1 MATYTGTAPSSLY
14 AYFKLDMNVISQSE
28 ADNTSRIRYRLY
40 LESRGGGSGYSQTK
54 RPTSL
59 ICNNQTIEDT
69 TTTYSFDKGGSST
82 LCSGTFTIT
91 HNSDGTMSF
100 PIKASVGTHRGTCSL
115 SATMTLPTIA
125 RAKPM
130 TMSIVDSVGDTVY
143 SANIG
148 DSVTINVTNTSG
160 RSVSLEWEADN
171 YSGYVGSITGSKNFT
186 FDAKTFSDVFGND
199 SSGYVT
205 FTARADDGTSASRTI
220 TLRVYEIK
228 KPNISYV
235 SVREGNSQV
244 KSVFGSDYFYTNIS
258 DVSAYVSATGYNGA
272 SIEKYLATLDGYTT
286 YSDSSTIDIGSVT
299 RAGERNIT
307 FEVVDSRN
315 QRASYGQN
323 IRVKEYNPPTA
334 ECSVTRQ
341 GEGLNA
347 SVKVQH
353 TVSGSTDKNTCNVT
367 VDVRELPYGSFSTK
381 YSANINIASTTQSV
395 SLGSGYKEFASYEVR
410 VTATDKFRSYTA
422 LVTVPTQ
429 SIGIAINPK
438 NNSVG
443 IGKFPDDKLAGDNNL
458 EVKGDIF
465 AQGIEADLTLK
476 AWTAEFTHLK
486 IKDDL
491 EIKDKK
497 LDIDALDKA
506 SKVKPFAEYNTA
518 KRLDTDSTRD
528 IYGIVDLGEI
538 TYPRSVGSGGYS
550 DIITVRYSPSVSSVE
565 YVGATIVKC
574 GGLGMILHITDY
586 GSDYFKVRI
595 HNCFNRTTTPNLSIS
610 YHIRGSI

>member
-1 MATYTGTAPSSLY
+1 MATYTGTAPQSLY
-14 AYFKLDMNVISQSE
+14 AYFKLDMSVISQSE
-28 ADNTSRIRYRLY
+28 ADNTSRIKYRLY

-54 RPTSL
+54 RATSL
-59 ICNNQTIEDT
+59 ICNNQTVENT

-100 PIKASVGTHRGTCSL
+100 PIEASVGTHRGTCSL

-130 TMSIVDSVGDTVY
+130 AMSIVDSVGDTVY

-148 DSVTINVTNTSG
+148 DSVTINVTNTVN
-160 RSVSLEWEADN
+160 RSVSLRWEADN

-186 FDAKTFSDVFGND
+186 FDAKTFSDVFGDD

-205 FTARADDGTSASRTI
+205 FTASADDGTSVSKTI
-220 TLRVYEIK
+220 NLRVFEIK

-244 KSVFGSDYFYTNIS
+244 KSVFGSGYFYTNIS
-258 DVSAYVSATGYNGA
+258 DVSAYVSAEAYNGA

-286 YSDSSTIDIGSVT
+286 YSNRSTIDIGSVT

-315 QRASYGQN
+315 QRKSYGQN

-334 ECSVTRQ
+334 ECSVTRK

-429 SIGIAINPK
+429 AVGISINPK
-438 NNSVG
+438 NNCVG
-443 IGKFPDDKLAGDNNL
+443 IGKFPDKLVGNDNL

-476 AWTAEFTHLK
+476 AWEADINHLNIEDELK
-486 IKDDL
+486 IKD
-491 EIKDKK
+491 
-497 LDIDALDKA
+497 
-506 SKVKPFAEYNTA
+506 KVVNLKPFAEYNSSS
-518 KRLDTDSTRD
+518 RLDTDSTRD
-528 IYGIVDLGEI
+528 LFGTANLGRVS
-538 TYPRSVGSGGYS
+538 YSGSIGGFAYS
-550 DIITVRYSPSVSSVE
+550 DIIEVKFPYYVSSVD
-565 YVGATIVKC
+565 YLNMCMIGTSDTGIFPFIISYDSSGFKLRVLNIVNSN
-574 GGLGMILHITDY
+574 TT
-586 GSDYFKVRI
+586 
-595 HNCFNRTTTPNLSIS
+595 NRVEIS
-610 YHIRGSI
+610 YHVRGER

>member
-1 MATYTGTAPSSLY
+1 MATYTGTAPQSLY

-28 ADNTSRIRYRLY
+28 ADNTSRIKYRLY

-59 ICNNQTIEDT
+59 ICNNQTIENT
-69 TTTYSFDKGGSST
+69 TTTYSFDRGGSST

-100 PIKASVGTHRGTCSL
+100 PIQASAGTHRGTCSL

-186 FDAKTFSDVFGND
+186 FDARTFSDVFGND

-205 FTARADDGTSASRTI
+205 FTASADDGTTASRTI
-220 TLRVYEIK
+220 TLRIFEIK
-228 KPNISYV
+228 KPSISYV

-258 DVSAYVSATGYNGA
+258 DVSAYVSAEAYNGA

-286 YSDSSTIDIGSVT
+286 YSDSSTINIGSVT

-315 QRASYGQN
+315 QRKSYGQN

-353 TVSGSTDKNTCNVT
+353 TVSGGSTDKNTCNVT

-395 SLGSGYKEFASYEVR
+395 SLGTGYKEFASYEVR

-443 IGKFPDDKLAGDNNL
+443 IGKFPDDKLVGNDNL

-476 AWTAEFTHLK
+476 AWKADIDYLNIKKELK
-486 IKDDL
+486 IDGKEINL
-491 EIKDKK
+491 EPP
-497 LDIDALDKA
+497 
-506 SKVKPFAEYNTA
+506 KPFASYNTSE
-518 KRLDTDSTRD
+518 RLDTNSTRD
-528 IYGIVDLGEI
+528 LFGIADLGEI
-538 TYPRSVGSGGYS
+538 TYPNSLGNGGYS
-550 DIITVRYSPSVSSVE
+550 DIITIRYSPSIINVE
-565 YVGATIVKC
+565 YIGATIIRC
-574 GGLGMILHITDY
+574 SGLGMILHVTDY
-586 GSDYFKVRI
+586 GSNYFKVRI
-595 HNCFNRTTTPNLSIS
+595 HNYYNRSVTSAFKIA

>member
-54 RPTSL
+54 RATSL
-59 ICNNQTIEDT
+59 ICNNQTIENT

-82 LCSGTFTIT
+82 LCSGTFTIK

-100 PIKASVGTHRGTCSL
+100 PIKASAGTHRGTCSL

-125 RAKPM
+125 RKKPM
-130 TMSIVDSVGDTVY
+130 SMSIVNSVADVVST
-143 SANIG
+143 ANIG
-148 DSVTINVTNTSG
+148 DEVTINVTNIDG
-160 RSVSLEWEADN
+160 RSGDIRWETDIL
-171 YSGYVGSITGSKNFT
+171 SGYVGSLTNSTHFT
-186 FDAKTFSDVFGND
+186 FNASTFSDVFGND

-205 FTARADDGTSASRTI
+205 FTASADDGTSASRTI

-258 DVSAYVSATGYNGA
+258 NVSAYVSAEAYNGA
-272 SIEKYLATLDGYTT
+272 NIEKYLATLDGYTT

-315 QRASYGQN
+315 QRKSYGQN

-347 SVKVQH
+347 SVKVRH

-367 VDVRELPYGSFSTK
+367 VDVRELPSGSFSTK

-395 SLGSGYKEFASYEVR
+395 NLGSGYKEFASYEVR

-429 SIGIAINPK
+429 AVGISINPK
-438 NNSVG
+438 NNCVG
-443 IGKFPDDKLAGDNNL
+443 IGKFPDKLVGNDNL

-465 AQGIEADLTLK
+465 ANRIKVDSKLYTQSADISTLNIGS
-476 AWTAEFTHLK
+476 EF
-486 IKDDL
+486 
-491 EIKDKK
+491 
-497 LDIDALDKA
+497 
-506 SKVKPFAEYNTA
+506 KVKNKAVNLDPFASYNTA

-528 IYGIVDLGEI
+528 IYGIADLGEI
-538 TYPRSVGSGGYS
+538 TYPNSLGNGGYS
-550 DIITVRYSPSVSSVE
+550 NFYTVNFSPSISDIT
-565 YVGATIVKC
+565 YIGATIIRC
-574 GGLGMILHITDY
+574 SGLGMVLHVVDY
-586 GSDYFKVRI
+586 GSSYFKVRV
-595 HNCFNRTTTPNLSIS
+595 HNYYNRSVTSAFKIA

>member
-1 MATYTGTAPSSLY
+1 MATYTGTAPQSLY
-14 AYFKLDMNVISQSE
+14 AYFKLDMNIISQSE
-28 ADNTSRIRYRLY
+28 ADNTSRIKYRLY

-54 RPTSL
+54 RATSL
-59 ICNNQTIEDT
+59 ICNNQTIENT
-69 TTTYSFDKGGSST
+69 TTTYSFDRGGSST

-100 PIKASVGTHRGTCSL
+100 PIQASVGTHRGTCSL

-125 RAKPM
+125 RKKPM
-130 TMSIVDSVGDTVY
+130 AISIVNSVGDTVY

-205 FTARADDGTSASRTI
+205 FTASADDGTTASRTI
-220 TLRVYEIK
+220 TLRIFEIK

-244 KSVFGSDYFYTNIS
+244 KSVFGSGYFYTNIS
-258 DVSAYVSATGYNGA
+258 DVSAYVSAEAYGA

-315 QRASYGQN
+315 QRKSYGQN

-334 ECSVTRQ
+334 ECSVTRH
-341 GEGLNA
+341 GEGLNG

-353 TVSGSTDKNTCNVT
+353 TVSGGSTDKNTCNVT

-443 IGKFPDDKLAGDNNL
+443 IGKFPDDKLVGNDNL

-465 AQGIEADLTLK
+465 AQGIEADSTLK
-476 AWTAEFTHLK
+476 ACKADIDYLNIKKELK
-486 IKDDL
+486 IDGKEINL
-491 EIKDKK
+491 EPP
-497 LDIDALDKA
+497 
-506 SKVKPFAEYNTA
+506 KPFASYNTSE
-518 KRLDTDSTRD
+518 RLDTNSTRD
-528 IYGIVDLGEI
+528 LFGIADLGEI
-538 TYPRSVGSGGYS
+538 TYPNSLGNGGYS
-550 DIITVRYSPSVSSVE
+550 DIITIRYSPSIIDVE
-565 YVGATIVKC
+565 YIGATIIRC
-574 GGLGMILHITDY
+574 SGLGMILHVTDY
-586 GSDYFKVRI
+586 GSNYFKVRI
-595 HNCFNRTTTPNLSIS
+595 HNYYNRSVTSAFKIA

>member
-1 MATYTGTAPSSLY
+1 MAAYTGTAPSSLY

-28 ADNTSRIRYRLY
+28 ADNTSRIKYRLY

-54 RPTSL
+54 RATSL
-59 ICNNQTIEDT
+59 ICNNQTIENT

-82 LCSGTFTIT
+82 LCSGTFTIK

-100 PIKASVGTHRGTCSL
+100 PIKASAGTHRGTCSL

-125 RAKPM
+125 RKKPM
-130 TMSIVDSVGDTVY
+130 TMSIVNSVADVVST
-143 SANIG
+143 ANIG
-148 DSVTINVTNTSG
+148 DEVTINVTNIDG
-160 RSVSLEWEADN
+160 RSGDIRWETDIL
-171 YSGYVGSITGSKNFT
+171 SGYVGSLTNSTHFT
-186 FDAKTFSDVFGND
+186 FNASTFSDVFGND

-205 FTARADDGTSASRTI
+205 FTASADDGTTASKTI
-220 TLRVYEIK
+220 TLRIFEIK
-228 KPNISYV
+228 KPSISYV
-235 SVREGNSQV
+235 SVSENNSQV

-258 DVSAYVSATGYNGA
+258 DVSAYVSAEAYNGA

-286 YSDSSTIDIGSVT
+286 YSNSSTIDIGSVT

-315 QRASYGQN
+315 QRASYGKN

-347 SVKVQH
+347 SVKVRH
-353 TVSGSTDKNTCNVT
+353 TVSGSTDNNTCNVT
-367 VDVRELPYGSFSTK
+367 VDVRELPSGSFSTK

-395 SLGSGYKEFASYEVR
+395 NLGSGYKEFASYEVR

-438 NNSVG
+438 NNCVG
-443 IGKFPDDKLAGDNNL
+443 IGKFPDKLVGNDNL

-465 AQGIEADLTLK
+465 ANRIKVDSKLYTQSADISTLNIGS
-476 AWTAEFTHLK
+476 EF
-486 IKDDL
+486 
-491 EIKDKK
+491 
-497 LDIDALDKA
+497 
-506 SKVKPFAEYNTA
+506 KVKNKAVNLDPFASYNTA
-518 KRLDTDSTRD
+518 KRLDTESTRD
-528 IYGIVDLGEI
+528 IYGIADLGEI
-538 TYPRSVGSGGYS
+538 TYPNSLGNGGYS
-550 DIITVRYSPSVSSVE
+550 NVYTVNFSPSISDIS
-565 YVGATIVKC
+565 YISATIIRCSGIAMV
-574 GGLGMILHITDY
+574 LHVVDY
-586 GSDYFKVRI
+586 GSSYFKVRVQ
-595 HNCFNRTTTPNLSIS
+595 NYYNRSVTSAFKIA

>member
-14 AYFKLDMNVISQSE
+14 AYFKLDMNVISQAE
-28 ADNTSRIRYRLY
+28 ADNTSRIKYRLY

-69 TTTYSFDKGGSST
+69 TTTYSFDRGGSST

-186 FDAKTFSDVFGND
+186 FDASTFSDVFGSE

-205 FTARADDGTSASRTI
+205 FTASADDGTSVSKTI

-235 SVREGNSQV
+235 SVRENNSQV
-244 KSVFGSDYFYTNIS
+244 RSVFGSDYFYTNIS
-258 DVSAYVSATGYNGA
+258 DVSAYVSAEAYNGA

-315 QRASYGQN
+315 QRKSYGQN

-353 TVSGSTDKNTCNVT
+353 TVSGSTDNNTCNVT

-395 SLGSGYKEFASYEVR
+395 SLGTGYKEFASYEVR

-443 IGKFPDDKLAGDNNL
+443 IGKFPDDKLVGNDNL

-476 AWTAEFTHLK
+476 AWKADINYLNIKDELK
-486 IKDDL
+486 IDD
-491 EIKDKK
+491 KP
-497 LDIDALDKA
+497 LDI
-506 SKVKPFAEYNTA
+506 KPFAEYNSSS
-518 KRLDTDSTRD
+518 RLDTESTRD
-528 IYGIVDLGEI
+528 LFGTADLGPVSYE
-538 TYPRSVGSGGYS
+538 GSIGGFSYS
-550 DIITVRYSPSVSSVE
+550 DVIRVNFPY
-565 YVGATIVKC
+565 YV
-574 GGLGMILHITDY
+574 
-586 GSDYFKVRI
+586 
-595 HNCFNRTTTPNLSIS
+595 NSIS
-610 YHIRGSI
+610 YLNMCMVGTSDTGIFPFIISYDSSGFRLRVLNIVNSNTTNRVEISYHVRGER

>member
-1 MATYTGTAPSSLY
+1 MATYTGTAPQSLY

-28 ADNTSRIRYRLY
+28 ADNSSTIRYRLY

-69 TTTYSFDKGGSST
+69 RTTYSFDRGGSST
-82 LCSGTFTIT
+82 LCSGTFTVK
-91 HNSDGTMSF
+91 HWSDGTKYF
-100 PIKASVGTHRGTCSL
+100 AIKASAGTHRGTCSL

-125 RAKPM
+125 RKKPM
-130 TMSIVDSVGDTVY
+130 SMSIVNSVADVVST
-143 SANIG
+143 ANIG
-148 DSVTINVTNTSG
+148 DEVTINITNIDG
-160 RSVSLEWEADN
+160 RSGDIRWETDIL
-171 YSGYVGSITGSKNFT
+171 SGYVGSLSSSTRFT
-186 FDAKTFSDVFGND
+186 FKASTFSDVFGND

-205 FTARADDGTSASRTI
+205 FTARADDGTSVSKTI

-244 KSVFGSDYFYTNIS
+244 RDVFGSGSFYTSIS
-258 DVSAYVSATGYNGA
+258 DISAYVSAEAYTGA

-286 YSDSSTIDIGSVT
+286 YSNGSTINIGSVSKSGT
-299 RAGERNIT
+299 RSID
-307 FEVVDSRN
+307 FEVVDSRS
-315 QRASYGQN
+315 QRSSYSKY
-323 IRVKEYNPPTA
+323 ISVKEYNPPAA

-341 GEGLNA
+341 GERLNA

-353 TVSGSTDKNTCNVT
+353 TISGGSTDNNLCNIRVE
-367 VDVRELPYGSFSTK
+367 VRELPSGSFSTK
-381 YSANINIASTTQSV
+381 YSANISIASTTQSV
-395 SLGSGYKEFASYEVR
+395 YLGSGYKEFASYEVR

-438 NNSVG
+438 SNSVG
-443 IGKFPDDKLAGDNNL
+443 IGKFPDDKLVGNDNL

-465 AQGIEADLTLK
+465 ANRIKVDNKLYTQSANISTLNIGSELKVRNK
-476 AWTAEFTHLK
+476 AVNLN
-486 IKDDL
+486 
-491 EIKDKK
+491 
-497 LDIDALDKA
+497 
-506 SKVKPFAEYNTA
+506 PFASYNTA

-528 IYGIVDLGEI
+528 IYGIADLGEI
-538 TYPRSVGSGGYS
+538 TYPNSLGNGGYS
-550 DIITVRYSPSVSSVE
+550 NFYTVNFSPSISDIT
-565 YVGATIVKC
+565 YIGATIIRCSSVS
-574 GGLGMILHITDY
+574 IVLHVVDY
-586 GSDYFKVRI
+586 GSSYFKVRVQ
-595 HNCFNRTTTPNLSIS
+595 NYYNRSATSAFKIA

>member
-14 AYFKLDMNVISQSE
+14 AYFKLDVNVISQSE
-28 ADNTSRIRYRLY
+28 ADNTSRIKYRLY

-54 RPTSL
+54 RATSL
-59 ICNNQTIEDT
+59 ICNNQTIENT
-69 TTTYSFDKGGSST
+69 TTTYSFDRGGSST

-100 PIKASVGTHRGTCSL
+100 PIQASVGTHRGTCSL

-148 DSVTINVTNTSG
+148 DTVTINVTNTSG

-186 FDAKTFSDVFGND
+186 FDAKTFSDVFGSE

-205 FTARADDGTSASRTI
+205 FTASADDGTTASRTI

-258 DVSAYVSATGYNGA
+258 DVSAYVSAEAYNGA

-286 YSDSSTIDIGSVT
+286 YSNSSTIDIGSVT

-315 QRASYGQN
+315 QRKSYGEN
-323 IRVKEYNPPTA
+323 IRVREYNPPTA

-353 TVSGSTDKNTCNVT
+353 TVSGGSTDNNTCNVT

-395 SLGSGYKEFASYEVR
+395 SLGTGYKEFASYEVR

-443 IGKFPDDKLAGDNNL
+443 IGKFPDDKLVGNDNL

-476 AWTAEFTHLK
+476 AWKADINYLNIKDELK
-486 IKDDL
+486 IDD
-491 EIKDKK
+491 KP
-497 LDIDALDKA
+497 LDI
-506 SKVKPFAEYNTA
+506 KPFAEYNSSS
-518 KRLDTDSTRD
+518 RLDTESTRD
-528 IYGIVDLGEI
+528 LFGTADLGPVSYE
-538 TYPRSVGSGGYS
+538 GSIGGFSYS
-550 DIITVRYSPSVSSVE
+550 DVIRVNFPY
-565 YVGATIVKC
+565 YV
-574 GGLGMILHITDY
+574 
-586 GSDYFKVRI
+586 
-595 HNCFNRTTTPNLSIS
+595 NSIS
-610 YHIRGSI
+610 YLNMCMVGTSDTGIFPFIISYDSSGFRLRVLNIVNSNTTNRVEISYHVRGER

>member
-59 ICNNQTIEDT
+59 ICNNQTIENT
-69 TTTYSFDKGGSST
+69 TTTYSFDRGGSST

-100 PIKASVGTHRGTCSL
+100 PIQASVGTHRGNCSL

-186 FDAKTFSDVFGND
+186 FDAKTFSDVFGSE

-205 FTARADDGTSASRTI
+205 FTASADDGTTASKTI
-220 TLRVYEIK
+220 NLRVFEIK
-228 KPNISYV
+228 KPSISYV

-244 KSVFGSDYFYTNIS
+244 KSVFGSEYFYTNIS
-258 DVSAYVSATGYNGA
+258 DVSAYVSAEAYNGA

-286 YSDSSTIDIGSVT
+286 YSNSSTIDIGSVT

-315 QRASYGQN
+315 QRKSYGQN

-353 TVSGSTDKNTCNVT
+353 TVSGSTDNNTCNVT
-367 VDVRELPYGSFSTK
+367 VDVRELPSGSFSTK

-395 SLGSGYKEFASYEVR
+395 NLGSGYKEFASYEVR

-429 SIGIAINPK
+429 AVGISINPK
-438 NNSVG
+438 SNCVG
-443 IGKFPDDKLAGDNNL
+443 IGKFPDKLVGNDNL

-465 AQGIEADLTLK
+465 AGGIEADYTLK
-476 AWTAEFTHLK
+476 AWKADIDHLNIKDDLK
-486 IKDDL
+486 IKDKVVNL
-491 EIKDKK
+491 E
-497 LDIDALDKA
+497 
-506 SKVKPFAEYNTA
+506 PFAEFNSSE
-518 KRLDTDSTRD
+518 RLDTDNTRD
-528 IYGIVDLGEI
+528 LFGTADLGPVYYTGTI
-538 TYPRSVGSGGYS
+538 GGFSYS
-550 DIITVRYSPSVSSVE
+550 DVMKVNFPYYVNSVNYLNTCVVGTSDTGIFPIIISYDSSGFRLRVLN
-565 YVGATIVKC
+565 IVNSN
-574 GGLGMILHITDY
+574 TT
-586 GSDYFKVRI
+586 
-595 HNCFNRTTTPNLSIS
+595 NRLEIS
-610 YHIRGSI
+610 YHVRGAR

>member
-28 ADNTSRIRYRLY
+28 ADNTSRIKYRLY

-59 ICNNQTIEDT
+59 ICNNQTIENT
-69 TTTYSFDKGGSST
+69 TTTYSFDRGGSST

-148 DSVTINVTNTSG
+148 DTVTINVTNTSG

-205 FTARADDGTSASRTI
+205 FTASADDGTSVSKTI
-220 TLRVYEIK
+220 NLRVFEIK

-244 KSVFGSDYFYTNIS
+244 KSVFGSGYFYTNIS
-258 DVSAYVSATGYNGA
+258 DVSAYVSAEAYNGA

-315 QRASYGQN
+315 QRKSYGQN

-395 SLGSGYKEFASYEVR
+395 SLGTGYKEFASYEVR

-429 SIGIAINPK
+429 AVGISINPK
-438 NNSVG
+438 NNCVG
-443 IGKFPDDKLAGDNNL
+443 IGKFPDKLAGDNNL
-458 EVKGDIF
+458 EVKGKIF
-465 AQGIEADLTLK
+465 AHDIEADYNLK
-476 AWTAEFTHLK
+476 ARKADISTLNIGSELK
-486 IKDDL
+486 ID
-491 EIKDKK
+491 
-497 LDIDALDKA
+497 DKA
-506 SKVKPFAEYNTA
+506 VDLKPFAEFNSPS
-518 KRLDTDSTRD
+518 RLDTDNTRD
-528 IYGIVDLGEI
+528 LFGTANLGPVS
-538 TYPRSVGSGGYS
+538 YSGSIGGFAYS
-550 DIITVRYSPSVSSVE
+550 DVIRVNFPY
-565 YVGATIVKC
+565 YV
-574 GGLGMILHITDY
+574 
-586 GSDYFKVRI
+586 
-595 HNCFNRTTTPNLSIS
+595 NSIS
-610 YHIRGSI
+610 YLNMCMVGTSDTGIFPFIISYDSSGFRLRVLNIVNSNTTNRLQISYHARGEN

>member
-69 TTTYSFDKGGSST
+69 TTTYSFDRGGSST

-130 TMSIVDSVGDTVY
+130 TMSIVNSVADSVY

-148 DSVTINVTNTSG
+148 DTVTINVTNTVNRSG
-160 RSVSLEWEADN
+160 SIRWETDN
-171 YSGYVGSITGSKNFT
+171 YSGYVGSLASSTSFT
-186 FDAKTFSDVFGND
+186 FNTSTFSDVFGSD

-205 FTARADDGTSASRTI
+205 FTASADDGATASRTI
-220 TLRVYEIK
+220 TLRIFEIK
-228 KPNISYV
+228 KPSISYV

-258 DVSAYVSATGYNGA
+258 DVSAYVSAEAYNGA

-286 YSDSSTIDIGSVT
+286 YSNSSTIDIGSVT

-315 QRASYGQN
+315 QRKSYGQN

-353 TVSGSTDKNTCNVT
+353 TVSGGSSDNNTCNVT

-443 IGKFPDDKLAGDNNL
+443 IGKFPDDKLVGNDNL

-476 AWTAEFTHLK
+476 AWKADINYLNIEKELK
-486 IKDDL
+486 IN
-491 EIKDKK
+491 DKP
-497 LDIDALDKA
+497 LDI
-506 SKVKPFAEYNTA
+506 KPFAEYNSPS
-518 KRLDTDSTRD
+518 RLDTDNTRD
-528 IYGIVDLGEI
+528 LFGTANLGPVS
-538 TYPRSVGSGGYS
+538 YSGSIGGFAYS
-550 DIITVRYSPSVSSVE
+550 DVIRVNFPYYVSSVD
-565 YVGATIVKC
+565 YLNMCMTGTSDTGIFPFIISYDSSGFRLRVLNIVNSN
-574 GGLGMILHITDY
+574 TT
-586 GSDYFKVRI
+586 
-595 HNCFNRTTTPNLSIS
+595 NRVEIS
-610 YHIRGSI
+610 YHVRGAR

>member
-28 ADNTSRIRYRLY
+28 ADNTSRIKYRLY

-54 RPTSL
+54 RATSL
-59 ICNNQTIEDT
+59 ICNNQTIENT

-186 FDAKTFSDVFGND
+186 FDARTFSDVFGSE

-205 FTARADDGTSASRTI
+205 FTASADDGTTASRTI

-258 DVSAYVSATGYNGA
+258 DVSAYVSAEAYNGA

-315 QRASYGQN
+315 QRKSYGEN
-323 IRVKEYNPPTA
+323 IRVREYNPPTA

-353 TVSGSTDKNTCNVT
+353 TVSGSTDNNTCNVT

-443 IGKFPDDKLAGDNNL
+443 IGKFPDDKLVGNDNL

-476 AWTAEFTHLK
+476 AWKADINYLNIKDELK
-486 IKDDL
+486 IDD
-491 EIKDKK
+491 KP
-497 LDIDALDKA
+497 LDI
-506 SKVKPFAEYNTA
+506 KPFAEYNSSS
-518 KRLDTDSTRD
+518 RLDTESTRD
-528 IYGIVDLGEI
+528 LFGTADLGPVSYE
-538 TYPRSVGSGGYS
+538 GSIGGFSYS
-550 DIITVRYSPSVSSVE
+550 DVIRVNFPY
-565 YVGATIVKC
+565 YV
-574 GGLGMILHITDY
+574 
-586 GSDYFKVRI
+586 
-595 HNCFNRTTTPNLSIS
+595 NSIS
-610 YHIRGSI
+610 YLNMCMVGTSDTGIFPFIISYDSSGFRLRVLNIVNSNTTNRVEISYHVRGER

>member
-28 ADNTSRIRYRLY
+28 ADNTSRIKYRLY

-69 TTTYSFDKGGSST
+69 TTTYSFDRGGSST

-186 FDAKTFSDVFGND
+186 FDASTFSDVFGSE

-205 FTARADDGTSASRTI
+205 FTASADDGTSVSKTI

-235 SVREGNSQV
+235 SVRENNSQV
-244 KSVFGSDYFYTNIS
+244 RSVFGSDYFYTNIS
-258 DVSAYVSATGYNGA
+258 DVSAYVSAEAYNGA

-315 QRASYGQN
+315 QRKSYGQN

-353 TVSGSTDKNTCNVT
+353 TVSGSTDNNTCNVT

-395 SLGSGYKEFASYEVR
+395 SLGTGYKEFASYEVR

-476 AWTAEFTHLK
+476 AWKADINYLNIEKELK
-486 IKDDL
+486 IN
-491 EIKDKK
+491 DKP
-497 LDIDALDKA
+497 LDI
-506 SKVKPFAEYNTA
+506 KPFAEYNSSS
-518 KRLDTDSTRD
+518 RLDTDSTRD
-528 IYGIVDLGEI
+528 LFGTANLGPVS
-538 TYPRSVGSGGYS
+538 YSGSIGGFAYS
-550 DIITVRYSPSVSSVE
+550 DVIRVNFPYYVSSVD
-565 YVGATIVKC
+565 YLNMCMIGTSDTGIFPFIISYDSSGFRLRVLNIVNSN
-574 GGLGMILHITDY
+574 TT
-586 GSDYFKVRI
+586 
-595 HNCFNRTTTPNLSIS
+595 NRVEIS
-610 YHIRGSI
+610 YHVRGAR

>member
-28 ADNTSRIRYRLY
+28 ADNTSRIKYRLY

-54 RPTSL
+54 RATSL
-59 ICNNQTIEDT
+59 ICNNQTIENT
-69 TTTYSFDKGGSST
+69 TTTYSFDRGGSST

-186 FDAKTFSDVFGND
+186 FDARTFSDVFGSE

-205 FTARADDGTSASRTI
+205 FTASADDGTSVSKTI

-228 KPNISYV
+228 KPSISYV
-235 SVREGNSQV
+235 SVRENNSQV
-244 KSVFGSDYFYTNIS
+244 RSVFGSDYFYTNIS
-258 DVSAYVSATGYNGA
+258 DVSAYVSAEAYNGA

-286 YSDSSTIDIGSVT
+286 YSNSSTIDIGSVT

-315 QRASYGQN
+315 QRKSYGEN
-323 IRVKEYNPPTA
+323 IRVREYNPPTA

-347 SVKVQH
+347 SVKLQH
-353 TVSGSTDKNTCNVT
+353 TVSGGSTDNNTCNVT

-395 SLGSGYKEFASYEVR
+395 SLGTGYKEFASYEVR

-443 IGKFPDDKLAGDNNL
+443 IGKFPDDKLVGNDNL

-476 AWTAEFTHLK
+476 AWKADINYLNIKDELK
-486 IKDDL
+486 IDD
-491 EIKDKK
+491 KP
-497 LDIDALDKA
+497 LDI
-506 SKVKPFAEYNTA
+506 KPFAEYNSSS
-518 KRLDTDSTRD
+518 RLDTESTRD
-528 IYGIVDLGEI
+528 LFGTADLGPVSYE
-538 TYPRSVGSGGYS
+538 GSIGGFSYS
-550 DIITVRYSPSVSSVE
+550 DVIRVNFPY
-565 YVGATIVKC
+565 YV
-574 GGLGMILHITDY
+574 
-586 GSDYFKVRI
+586 
-595 HNCFNRTTTPNLSIS
+595 NSIS
-610 YHIRGSI
+610 YLNMCMIGTSDTGIFPFIISYDSSGFRLRVLNIVNSNTTNRVEISYHVRGER

>member
-14 AYFKLDMNVISQSE
+14 AYFKLDMNVISQAE
-28 ADNTSRIRYRLY
+28 ADNTSRIKYRLY

-69 TTTYSFDKGGSST
+69 TTTYSFDRGGSST

-186 FDAKTFSDVFGND
+186 FDASTFSDVFGSE

-205 FTARADDGTSASRTI
+205 FTASADDGTSVSKTI

-235 SVREGNSQV
+235 SVRENNSQV
-244 KSVFGSDYFYTNIS
+244 RSVFGSDYFYTNIS
-258 DVSAYVSATGYNGA
+258 DVSAYVSAEAYNGA

-315 QRASYGQN
+315 QRKSYGQN

-353 TVSGSTDKNTCNVT
+353 TVSGSTDNNTCNVT

-395 SLGSGYKEFASYEVR
+395 SLGTGYKEFASYEVR

-476 AWTAEFTHLK
+476 AWKADINYLNIEKELK
-486 IKDDL
+486 IN
-491 EIKDKK
+491 DKP
-497 LDIDALDKA
+497 LDI
-506 SKVKPFAEYNTA
+506 KPFAEYNSSS
-518 KRLDTDSTRD
+518 RLDTDSTRD
-528 IYGIVDLGEI
+528 LFGTANLGPVS
-538 TYPRSVGSGGYS
+538 YSGSIGGFAYS
-550 DIITVRYSPSVSSVE
+550 DVMKVNFPYYVNSVNYLNTCVVGTSDTGIFPIIISYDSSGFRLRVLN
-565 YVGATIVKC
+565 IVNSN
-574 GGLGMILHITDY
+574 TT
-586 GSDYFKVRI
+586 
-595 HNCFNRTTTPNLSIS
+595 NRLEIS
-610 YHIRGSI
+610 YHVRGAR

>member
-69 TTTYSFDKGGSST
+69 RTTYSFDRGGSST
-82 LCSGTFTIT
+82 LCSGTFTIK

-186 FDAKTFSDVFGND
+186 FDARTFSDVFGSE

-205 FTARADDGTSASRTI
+205 FTASADDGTTASRTI

-258 DVSAYVSATGYNGA
+258 DVSAYVSAEAYNGA

-286 YSDSSTIDIGSVT
+286 YSNSSTIDIGSVT

-315 QRASYGQN
+315 QRKSYGQN

-395 SLGSGYKEFASYEVR
+395 SLGTGYKEFASYEVR

-443 IGKFPDDKLAGDNNL
+443 IGKFPDDKLVGNDNL

-476 AWTAEFTHLK
+476 AWKADINYLNIEKELK
-486 IKDDL
+486 IN
-491 EIKDKK
+491 DKP
-497 LDIDALDKA
+497 LDI
-506 SKVKPFAEYNTA
+506 KPFAEYNSSS
-518 KRLDTDSTRD
+518 RLDTDSTRD
-528 IYGIVDLGEI
+528 LFGTANLGPVS
-538 TYPRSVGSGGYS
+538 YSGSIGGFAYS
-550 DIITVRYSPSVSSVE
+550 DVIRVNFPYYVSSVD
-565 YVGATIVKC
+565 YLNMCMIGTSDTGIFPFIISYDSSGFRLRVLNIVNSN
-574 GGLGMILHITDY
+574 TT
-586 GSDYFKVRI
+586 
-595 HNCFNRTTTPNLSIS
+595 NRVEIS
-610 YHIRGSI
+610 YHVRGAR

>member
-28 ADNTSRIRYRLY
+28 ADNTSRIKYRLY

-54 RPTSL
+54 RATSL
-59 ICNNQTIEDT
+59 ICNNQTIENT
-69 TTTYSFDKGGSST
+69 TTTYSFDRGGSST

-186 FDAKTFSDVFGND
+186 FDARTFSDVFGSE

-205 FTARADDGTSASRTI
+205 FTASADDGTSVSKTI

-228 KPNISYV
+228 KPGISYV
-235 SVREGNSQV
+235 SVRENNSQV
-244 KSVFGSDYFYTNIS
+244 RSVFGSDYFYTNIS
-258 DVSAYVSATGYNGA
+258 DVSAYVSAEAYNGA

-286 YSDSSTIDIGSVT
+286 YSNSSTIDIGSVT

-315 QRASYGQN
+315 QRKSYGEN
-323 IRVKEYNPPTA
+323 IRVREYNPPTA

-353 TVSGSTDKNTCNVT
+353 TVSGGSTDNNTCNVT

-395 SLGSGYKEFASYEVR
+395 SLGTGYKEFASYEVR

-443 IGKFPDDKLAGDNNL
+443 IGKFPDDKLVGNDNL

-476 AWTAEFTHLK
+476 AWKADINYLNIKDELK
-486 IKDDL
+486 IDD
-491 EIKDKK
+491 KP
-497 LDIDALDKA
+497 LDI
-506 SKVKPFAEYNTA
+506 KPFAEYNSSS
-518 KRLDTDSTRD
+518 RLDTESTRD
-528 IYGIVDLGEI
+528 LFGTADLGPVSYE
-538 TYPRSVGSGGYS
+538 GSIGGFSYS
-550 DIITVRYSPSVSSVE
+550 DVIRVNFPY
-565 YVGATIVKC
+565 YV
-574 GGLGMILHITDY
+574 
-586 GSDYFKVRI
+586 
-595 HNCFNRTTTPNLSIS
+595 NSIS
-610 YHIRGSI
+610 YLNMCMVGTSDTGIFPFIISYDSSGFRLRVLNIVNSNTTNRVEISYHVRGER

>member
-28 ADNTSRIRYRLY
+28 ADNTSRIKYRLY

-54 RPTSL
+54 RATSL
-59 ICNNQTIEDT
+59 ICNNQTIENT

-82 LCSGTFTIT
+82 LCSGTFTIK

-186 FDAKTFSDVFGND
+186 FDASTFSDVFGSE

-205 FTARADDGTSASRTI
+205 FTASADDGTSVSKTI

-228 KPNISYV
+228 KPSISYV
-235 SVREGNSQV
+235 SVRENNSQV
-244 KSVFGSDYFYTNIS
+244 RSVFGSDYFYTNIS
-258 DVSAYVSATGYNGA
+258 DVSAYVSAEAYNSA

-286 YSDSSTIDIGSVT
+286 YSNSSTIDIGSVT

-315 QRASYGQN
+315 QRKSYGQN

-395 SLGSGYKEFASYEVR
+395 SLGTGYKEFASYEVR

-429 SIGIAINPK
+429 AVGISINPK
-438 NNSVG
+438 SNCVG
-443 IGKFPDDKLAGDNNL
+443 IGKFPDKLVGNDNL

-476 AWTAEFTHLK
+476 AWKADIDYLNIKKELK
-486 IKDDL
+486 IDGKEINL
-491 EIKDKK
+491 EPP
-497 LDIDALDKA
+497 
-506 SKVKPFAEYNTA
+506 KPFASYNTS

-528 IYGIVDLGEI
+528 IYGIADLGEI
-538 TYPRSVGSGGYS
+538 TYPNSLGNGGYS
-550 DIITVRYSPSVSSVE
+550 NLYTVNFSPSISDIT
-565 YVGATIVKC
+565 YIGATIIKC
-574 GGLGMILHITDY
+574 SGIGMVLHVTDY
-586 GSDYFKVRI
+586 GSDYFKVRVQ
-595 HNCFNRTTTPNLSIS
+595 NYYNRSVTSAFKIA

>member
-54 RPTSL
+54 RATSL
-59 ICNNQTIEDT
+59 ICNNQTIENT

-100 PIKASVGTHRGTCSL
+100 PIQASVGTHRGTCSL

-130 TMSIVDSVGDTVY
+130 SMSIVDSVADTVY
-143 SANIG
+143 YANIG
-148 DSVTINVTNTSG
+148 DSVTINVTNISG
-160 RSVSLEWEADN
+160 RSGNIRWETDN
-171 YSGYVGSITGSKNFT
+171 YSGYVGSLASSTHFT
-186 FDAKTFSDVFGND
+186 FSSSTFSDVFGSE

-205 FTARADDGTSASRTI
+205 FTASADDGTTASRTI
-220 TLRVYEIK
+220 TLRIFEIK

-258 DVSAYVSATGYNGA
+258 DVSAYVSAEAYNSA

-286 YSDSSTIDIGSVT
+286 YSDSSTINIGSVT
-299 RAGERNIT
+299 KSGERNIT

-315 QRASYGQN
+315 QRASYGKN

-367 VDVRELPYGSFSTK
+367 VDVRELPSGSFSTK

-395 SLGSGYKEFASYEVR
+395 NLGSGYKEFASYEVR

-429 SIGIAINPK
+429 AVGISINPK
-438 NNSVG
+438 SNCVG
-443 IGKFPDDKLAGDNNL
+443 IGKFPDKLVGNDNL

-465 AQGIEADLTLK
+465 AKNIEANLTLK
-476 AWTAEFTHLK
+476 AWDADIDYLNVKEELK
-486 IKDDL
+486 ID
-491 EIKDKK
+491 DKK
-497 LDIDALDKA
+497 LDIDAIDKA
-506 SKVKPFAEYNTA
+506 SKVKPFAEYNSTS
-518 KRLDTDSTRD
+518 RLDTDSTRD
-528 IYGIVDLGEI
+528 LFGTADLGPVS
-538 TYPRSVGSGGYS
+538 YSGSIGGFAYS
-550 DIITVRYSPSVSSVE
+550 DVIRVNFPY
-565 YVGATIVKC
+565 YV
-574 GGLGMILHITDY
+574 
-586 GSDYFKVRI
+586 
-595 HNCFNRTTTPNLSIS
+595 NSIS
-610 YHIRGSI
+610 YLNMCMVGTSDTGIFPFIISYDSSGFRLRVLNIVNSNTTNRLQISYHARGEN

>member
-69 TTTYSFDKGGSST
+69 RTTYSFDRGGSST
-82 LCSGTFTIT
+82 LCSGTFTIK

-186 FDAKTFSDVFGND
+186 FDARTFSDVFGSE

-205 FTARADDGTSASRTI
+205 FTASADDGTTASRTI

-258 DVSAYVSATGYNGA
+258 DVSAYVSAEAYNGA

-286 YSDSSTIDIGSVT
+286 YSNSSTIDIGSVT

-315 QRASYGQN
+315 QRKSYGQN

-395 SLGSGYKEFASYEVR
+395 SLGTGYKEFASYEVR

-443 IGKFPDDKLAGDNNL
+443 IGKFPDDKLVGNDNL

-476 AWTAEFTHLK
+476 AWKADINYLNIEKELK
-486 IKDDL
+486 IN
-491 EIKDKK
+491 DKP
-497 LDIDALDKA
+497 LDI
-506 SKVKPFAEYNTA
+506 KPFAEYNSSS
-518 KRLDTDSTRD
+518 RLDTDSTRD
-528 IYGIVDLGEI
+528 LFGTANLGPVS
-538 TYPRSVGSGGYS
+538 YSGSIGGFAYS
-550 DIITVRYSPSVSSVE
+550 DVIRVNFPYYVSSVD
-565 YVGATIVKC
+565 YLNMCMIGTSDTGIFPFIIGYDSSGFRLRVLNIVNSN
-574 GGLGMILHITDY
+574 TT
-586 GSDYFKVRI
+586 
-595 HNCFNRTTTPNLSIS
+595 NRVEIS
-610 YHIRGSI
+610 YHVRGAR

>member
-1 MATYTGTAPSSLY
+1 MATYTGTAPQSLY

-59 ICNNQTIEDT
+59 ICNNQTIENI

-100 PIKASVGTHRGTCSL
+100 PIQASAGTHRGTCSL

-125 RAKPM
+125 RKKPM
-130 TMSIVDSVGDTVY
+130 TMSIVNSVADTVY

-148 DSVTINVTNTSG
+148 DTVIINLTNTENRSG
-160 RSVSLEWEADN
+160 SIRWETDN
-171 YSGYVGSITGSKNFT
+171 YSGYVGSLASSTNFA
-186 FDAKTFSDVFGND
+186 FSSSTFSDVFGSD

-205 FTARADDGTSASRTI
+205 FTASADDGTTASRTI
-220 TLRVYEIK
+220 TLRIFEIK
-228 KPNISYV
+228 NPSISYV
-235 SVREGNSQV
+235 LVSENNSQV
-244 KSVFGSDYFYTNIS
+244 KNVFGSDYFYTNIS
-258 DVSAYVSATGYNGA
+258 DISAYVSAEAYNGA
-272 SIEKYLATLDGYTT
+272 SIEKYLATLDRYTT
-286 YSDSSTIDIGSVT
+286 YSNSSTIDIGSVT
-299 RAGERNIT
+299 KSGERYIT

-315 QRASYGQN
+315 QRKSFGEN

-353 TVSGSTDKNTCNVT
+353 TISGGSSDNNTCNVT
-367 VDVRELPYGSFSTK
+367 VDVRELPSGSFSTK

-395 SLGSGYKEFASYEVR
+395 NLGSGYKEFASYEVR

-429 SIGIAINPK
+429 AVGISINPK
-438 NNSVG
+438 SNCVG
-443 IGKFPDDKLAGDNNL
+443 IGKFPDKLVGNDNL

-465 AQGIEADLTLK
+465 AGGIEADYTLK
-476 AWTAEFTHLK
+476 AWKADIDHLNIKDDLK
-486 IKDDL
+486 IKDKVVNL
-491 EIKDKK
+491 E
-497 LDIDALDKA
+497 
-506 SKVKPFAEYNTA
+506 PFAEFNSSE
-518 KRLDTDSTRD
+518 RLDTDNTRD
-528 IYGIVDLGEI
+528 LFGTADLGPVYYTGTI
-538 TYPRSVGSGGYS
+538 GGFSYS
-550 DIITVRYSPSVSSVE
+550 DVMKVNFPYYVNSVNYLNTCVVGTSDTGIFPIIISYDSSGFRLRVLN
-565 YVGATIVKC
+565 IVNSN
-574 GGLGMILHITDY
+574 TT
-586 GSDYFKVRI
+586 
-595 HNCFNRTTTPNLSIS
+595 NRLEIS
-610 YHIRGSI
+610 YHVRGER

>member
-1 MATYTGTAPSSLY
+1 MATYTGTAPQSLY
-14 AYFKLDMNVISQSE
+14 AYFKLDMSVISQSE

-54 RPTSL
+54 RATSL
-59 ICNNQTIEDT
+59 ICNNQTIENT
-69 TTTYSFDKGGSST
+69 TTTYSFNKGGSST
-82 LCSGTFTIT
+82 LCSGTFTIK

-125 RAKPM
+125 RKKPM
-130 TMSIVDSVGDTVY
+130 SMSIVDSVADTVY
-143 SANIG
+143 YANIG
-148 DSVTINVTNTSG
+148 DSVTINVTNISG
-160 RSVSLEWEADN
+160 RSGSIRWETDN
-171 YSGYVGSITGSKNFT
+171 YSGYVGSLASSTHFT
-186 FDAKTFSDVFGND
+186 FSSSTFSDVFGSE

-205 FTARADDGTSASRTI
+205 FTASADDGTTASRTI
-220 TLRVYEIK
+220 TLRIFEIK
-228 KPNISYV
+228 KPSISYV
-235 SVREGNSQV
+235 SVSENNSQV

-258 DVSAYVSATGYNGA
+258 DVSAYVSAEAYNGA

-286 YSDSSTIDIGSVT
+286 YSNSSTIDIGSVT

-315 QRASYGQN
+315 QRKSYGQN

-429 SIGIAINPK
+429 VVGISINPK
-438 NNSVG
+438 NNCVG
-443 IGKFPDDKLAGDNNL
+443 IGKFPDKLVGNDNL

-476 AWTAEFTHLK
+476 AWKADIDYLNIKKELK
-486 IKDDL
+486 IDGKEINL
-491 EIKDKK
+491 EPP
-497 LDIDALDKA
+497 
-506 SKVKPFAEYNTA
+506 KPFASYNTSE
-518 KRLDTDSTRD
+518 RLDTNSTRD
-528 IYGIVDLGEI
+528 LFGIADLGEI
-538 TYPRSVGSGGYS
+538 TYPNSLGNGGYS
-550 DIITVRYSPSVSSVE
+550 DIITVRYSPSISNVE
-565 YVGATIVKC
+565 YIGATIIRC
-574 GGLGMILHITDY
+574 SGLGMILHVTDY
-586 GSDYFKVRI
+586 GSNYFKVRI
-595 HNCFNRTTTPNLSIS
+595 HNYYNRSVTSAFKIA

>member
-28 ADNTSRIRYRLY
+28 ADNTSRIKYRLY

-54 RPTSL
+54 RATSL
-59 ICNNQTIEDT
+59 ICNNQTIEET
-69 TTTYSFDKGGSST
+69 TTTYSFDRGGSST
-82 LCSGTFTIT
+82 LCSGTFTIK

-186 FDAKTFSDVFGND
+186 FDASTFSDVFGSE

-205 FTARADDGTSASRTI
+205 FTASADDGTSVSKTI

-235 SVREGNSQV
+235 SVRENNSQV
-244 KSVFGSDYFYTNIS
+244 RSVFGSDYFYTNIS
-258 DVSAYVSATGYNGA
+258 DVSAYVSAEAYNGA

-286 YSDSSTIDIGSVT
+286 YSNSSTIDIGSVT

-315 QRASYGQN
+315 QRKSYGEN
-323 IRVKEYNPPTA
+323 IRVREYNPPTA

-353 TVSGSTDKNTCNVT
+353 TVSGGSTDNNTCNVT

-395 SLGSGYKEFASYEVR
+395 SLGTGYKEFASYEVR

-443 IGKFPDDKLAGDNNL
+443 IGKFPDDKLVGNDNL

-476 AWTAEFTHLK
+476 AWKADINYLNIKDELK
-486 IKDDL
+486 IDD
-491 EIKDKK
+491 KP
-497 LDIDALDKA
+497 LDI
-506 SKVKPFAEYNTA
+506 KPFAEYNSSS
-518 KRLDTDSTRD
+518 RLDTESTRD
-528 IYGIVDLGEI
+528 LFGTADLGPVSYE
-538 TYPRSVGSGGYS
+538 GSIGGFSYS
-550 DIITVRYSPSVSSVE
+550 DVIRVNFPY
-565 YVGATIVKC
+565 YV
-574 GGLGMILHITDY
+574 
-586 GSDYFKVRI
+586 
-595 HNCFNRTTTPNLSIS
+595 NSIS
-610 YHIRGSI
+610 YLNMCMVGTSDTGIFPFIISYDSSGFRLRVLNIVNSNTTNRVEISYHVRGER

>member
-1 MATYTGTAPSSLY
+1 MATYTGTAPQSLY
-14 AYFKLDMNVISQSE
+14 AYFKLDMNIISQSE
-28 ADNTSRIRYRLY
+28 ADNTSRIKYRLY

-59 ICNNQTIEDT
+59 ICNNQTIENT
-69 TTTYSFDKGGSST
+69 TTTYSFDRGGSST

-100 PIKASVGTHRGTCSL
+100 PIQASVGTHRGNCSL

-186 FDAKTFSDVFGND
+186 FDAKTFSDVFGSE

-205 FTARADDGTSASRTI
+205 FTASADDGTTASKTI
-220 TLRVYEIK
+220 NLRVFEIK
-228 KPNISYV
+228 KPSISYV

-244 KSVFGSDYFYTNIS
+244 KSVFGSGYFYTNIS
-258 DVSAYVSATGYNGA
+258 DVSAYVSAEAYGA

-315 QRASYGQN
+315 QRKSYGQN

-334 ECSVTRQ
+334 ECSVTRH

-443 IGKFPDDKLAGDNNL
+443 IGKFPDDKLVGNDNL

-476 AWTAEFTHLK
+476 AWKADIDYLNIKKELK
-486 IKDDL
+486 IDGKEINL
-491 EIKDKK
+491 EPP
-497 LDIDALDKA
+497 
-506 SKVKPFAEYNTA
+506 KPFASYNTSE
-518 KRLDTDSTRD
+518 RLDTNSTRD
-528 IYGIVDLGEI
+528 LFGIADLGEI
-538 TYPRSVGSGGYS
+538 TYPNSLGNGGYS
-550 DIITVRYSPSVSSVE
+550 DIITIRYSPSIINVE
-565 YVGATIVKC
+565 YIGATIIRC
-574 GGLGMILHITDY
+574 SGLGMILHVTDY
-586 GSDYFKVRI
+586 GSNYFKVRI
-595 HNCFNRTTTPNLSIS
+595 HNYYNRSVTSAFKIA

>member
-14 AYFKLDMNVISQSE
+14 AYFKLDMSVISQSE
-28 ADNTSRIRYRLY
+28 ADNTSRIKYRLY

-54 RPTSL
+54 RATSL
-59 ICNNQTIEDT
+59 ICNNQTIENT
-69 TTTYSFDKGGSST
+69 TTTYSFDRGGSST

-130 TMSIVDSVGDTVY
+130 SMNIVDSVADTVY
-143 SANIG
+143 YANIG
-148 DSVTINVTNTSG
+148 DSVTINVTNISG
-160 RSVSLEWEADN
+160 RSGSIRWETDN
-171 YSGYVGSITGSKNFT
+171 YSGYVGSLASSTHFT
-186 FDAKTFSDVFGND
+186 FSSSTFSDVFGSE

-205 FTARADDGTSASRTI
+205 FTASADDGTTASRTI
-220 TLRVYEIK
+220 TLRIFEIK
-228 KPNISYV
+228 KPSISYV

-258 DVSAYVSATGYNGA
+258 DVSAYVSAEAYNGA

-286 YSDSSTIDIGSVT
+286 YSDSSTINIGSVT
-299 RAGERNIT
+299 RAGERNIA

-315 QRASYGQN
+315 QRKSYGQN

-395 SLGSGYKEFASYEVR
+395 SLGTGYKEFASYEVR
-410 VTATDKFRSYTA
+410 VTATDKFRNYTA

-443 IGKFPDDKLAGDNNL
+443 IGKFPDDKLVGNDNL

-465 AQGIEADLTLK
+465 AQGIEVDLTLK
-476 AWTAEFTHLK
+476 SWKADISYLNIKKELK
-486 IKDDL
+486 IDGKEINL
-491 EIKDKK
+491 EPP
-497 LDIDALDKA
+497 
-506 SKVKPFAEYNTA
+506 KPFASYNTS
-518 KRLDTDSTRD
+518 KRLDTESTRD

-550 DIITVRYSPSVSSVE
+550 DIITIRYSPSISNVE

-574 GGLGMILHITDY
+574 GGLGMILHVTDY

-595 HNCFNRTTTPNLSIS
+595 HNCFNKTTTPYLSIS

>member
-14 AYFKLDMNVISQSE
+14 AYFKLDMSVISQSE
-28 ADNTSRIRYRLY
+28 ADNSSTIRYRLY

-59 ICNNQTIEDT
+59 ICNNQTIVNT

-82 LCSGTFTIT
+82 LCSGTFTIK
-91 HNSDGTMSF
+91 HNSDGTKSF
-100 PIKASVGTHRGTCSL
+100 AIKASAGTHRGTCSL

-125 RAKPM
+125 RKKPM
-130 TMSIVDSVGDTVY
+130 AINIVNSVADVVST
-143 SANIG
+143 ANIG
-148 DSVTINVTNTSG
+148 DEVTINITNLDG
-160 RSVSLEWEADN
+160 RSGDIRWETDIL
-171 YSGYVGSITGSKNFT
+171 SGYVGSLASSTHFT
-186 FDAKTFSDVFGND
+186 FNASTFSKVFGND

-205 FTARADDGTSASRTI
+205 FTASADDGTSVSRTI
-220 TLRVYEIK
+220 TLRVFEIK

-244 KSVFGSDYFYTNIS
+244 RSVFGSGYFYTNIS
-258 DVSAYVSATGYNGA
+258 DVSAYVSAEAYNGA

-286 YSDSSTIDIGSVT
+286 YSNSSTIDIGSVT

-315 QRASYGQN
+315 QRKSYGQN

-353 TVSGSTDKNTCNVT
+353 TVSGSTDNNTCNVT
-367 VDVRELPYGSFSTK
+367 VDVRELPNGSFSTR
-381 YSANINIASTTQSV
+381 YSANISIASTTQSV
-395 SLGSGYKEFASYEVR
+395 NLGSGYKEFASYEVR
-410 VTATDKFRSYTA
+410 VTAKDKFRSYTA

-429 SIGIAINPK
+429 AVGISINPK
-438 NNSVG
+438 NNCVG

-458 EVKGDIF
+458 EVKGNIF

-476 AWTAEFTHLK
+476 ARNA
-486 IKDDL
+486 
-491 EIKDKK
+491 
-497 LDIDALDKA
+497 DISTLNIGNTL
-506 SKVKPFAEYNTA
+506 KVKNKAVNLNPFSTYNTPN
-518 KRLDTDSTRD
+518 RLDTDSTRD
-528 IYGIVDLGEI
+528 LFGMADLGPVSYI
-538 TYPRSVGSGGYS
+538 GSIGGFTYS
-550 DIITVRYSPSVSSVE
+550 DVIKVDFPYNVSSIS
-565 YVGATIVKC
+565 Y
-574 GGLGMILHITDY
+574 LGMCTV
-586 GSDYFKVRI
+586 GTSDTGVFPFIVSYDSSGFRLRVLNI
-595 HNCFNRTTTPNLSIS
+595 VNRNTTNRLKIS

>member
-59 ICNNQTIEDT
+59 ICNNQTIENT
-69 TTTYSFDKGGSST
+69 TTTYSFDRGGSST

-100 PIKASVGTHRGTCSL
+100 PIQASVGTHRGNCSL

-205 FTARADDGTSASRTI
+205 FTASADDGTTASKTI
-220 TLRVYEIK
+220 NLRVFEIK
-228 KPNISYV
+228 KPSISYV
-235 SVREGNSQV
+235 SVSENNSQV

-258 DVSAYVSATGYNGA
+258 DISAYVSAQAYNGA
-272 SIEKYLATLDGYTT
+272 SISQYLATLDGYTT
-286 YSDSSTIDIGSVT
+286 YSNSSTIDIGSVT

-315 QRASYGQN
+315 QRASYGKS

-341 GEGLNA
+341 GERLNA

-410 VTATDKFRSYTA
+410 VTAKDKFRSYTA

-443 IGKFPDDKLAGDNNL
+443 IGKFPDDKLVGNDNL

-476 AWTAEFTHLK
+476 AWKADISYLNIKKELK
-486 IKDDL
+486 IDDKEINL
-491 EIKDKK
+491 EPP
-497 LDIDALDKA
+497 
-506 SKVKPFAEYNTA
+506 KPFASYNTA
-518 KRLDTDSTRD
+518 KRLDTESTRD
-528 IYGIVDLGEI
+528 IYGIADLGEI
-538 TYPRSVGSGGYS
+538 TYPNSLGNGGYS
-550 DIITVRYSPSVSSVE
+550 NLYTVNFSPSISDIT
-565 YVGATIVKC
+565 YIGATIIKC
-574 GGLGMILHITDY
+574 SGIGMVLHVVDY
-586 GSDYFKVRI
+586 GSSYFKVRVQ
-595 HNCFNRTTTPNLSIS
+595 NYYNRSATSAFKIA

>member
-1 MATYTGTAPSSLY
+1 MATYTGTAPQSLY

-28 ADNTSRIRYRLY
+28 ADNTSRIKYRLY

-59 ICNNQTIEDT
+59 ICNNQTIEDIN
-69 TTTYSFDKGGSST
+69 TTYSFDKGGSST

-186 FDAKTFSDVFGND
+186 FDAKTFSDVFGDD

-205 FTARADDGTSASRTI
+205 FTASADDGTSVSKTI
-220 TLRVYEIK
+220 NLRVFEIK

-235 SVREGNSQV
+235 SVSENNSQV
-244 KSVFGSDYFYTNIS
+244 KSVFGSEYFYTNIS
-258 DVSAYVSATGYNGA
+258 DVSAYVSAEAYNGA

-286 YSDSSTIDIGSVT
+286 YSNSSTIDIGSVT

-315 QRASYGQN
+315 QRKSYGQN

-395 SLGSGYKEFASYEVR
+395 SLGTGYKEFASYEVR

-443 IGKFPDDKLAGDNNL
+443 IGKFPDDKLVGNDNL

-476 AWTAEFTHLK
+476 AWKADIDYLNIKKELK
-486 IKDDL
+486 IDGKEINL
-491 EIKDKK
+491 EPP
-497 LDIDALDKA
+497 
-506 SKVKPFAEYNTA
+506 KPFASYNTA
-518 KRLDTDSTRD
+518 KRLDTESTRD

-538 TYPRSVGSGGYS
+538 TYPNSLGNGGYS
-550 DIITVRYSPSVSSVE
+550 DIITINYSPSINVE
-565 YVGATIVKC
+565 YIGATIIRC
-574 GGLGMILHITDY
+574 SGLGMILHVTDY
-586 GSDYFKVRI
+586 GSNYFKVRI
-595 HNCFNRTTTPNLSIS
+595 HNYYNRSVTSAFKIA

>member
-59 ICNNQTIEDT
+59 ICNNQTIENT
-69 TTTYSFDKGGSST
+69 TTTYSFDRGGSST

-100 PIKASVGTHRGTCSL
+100 PIQASVGTHRGNCSL

-186 FDAKTFSDVFGND
+186 FDAKTFSDVFGSE

-205 FTARADDGTSASRTI
+205 FTASADDGTTASKTI
-220 TLRVYEIK
+220 NLRVFEIK
-228 KPNISYV
+228 KPSISYV

-244 KSVFGSDYFYTNIS
+244 KSVFGSEYFYTNIS
-258 DVSAYVSATGYNGA
+258 DVSAYVSAEAYNGA

-286 YSDSSTIDIGSVT
+286 YSNSSTIDIGSVT

-315 QRASYGQN
+315 QRKSYGQN

-353 TVSGSTDKNTCNVT
+353 TVSGGSSDNNTCNVT

-429 SIGIAINPK
+429 AVGISINPK

-443 IGKFPDDKLAGDNNL
+443 IGKFPDDKLVGNDNL
-458 EVKGDIF
+458 EVNGDIF

-476 AWTAEFTHLK
+476 AWKADINYLDIKKELK
-486 IKDDL
+486 IDGKEINL
-491 EIKDKK
+491 EPP
-497 LDIDALDKA
+497 
-506 SKVKPFAEYNTA
+506 KPFASYNTSE
-518 KRLDTDSTRD
+518 RLDTDSTRD

-550 DIITVRYSPSVSSVE
+550 DIITVRYSDSISNVE

-574 GGLGMILHITDY
+574 GGLGMILHVTDY

>member
-1 MATYTGTAPSSLY
+1 MATYTGTAPQSLY

-28 ADNTSRIRYRLY
+28 ADNSSTIRYRLY

-59 ICNNQTIEDT
+59 ICNNQTIENT

-82 LCSGTFTIT
+82 LCSGTFTIK

-100 PIKASVGTHRGTCSL
+100 SIKASVGTHRGTCSL

-125 RAKPM
+125 RKKPM
-130 TMSIVDSVGDTVY
+130 SMSIVNSVADVVST
-143 SANIG
+143 ANIG
-148 DSVTINVTNTSG
+148 DEVTINITNIDG
-160 RSVSLEWEADN
+160 RSGDIRWETDIF
-171 YSGYVGSITGSKNFT
+171 SGYVGSLTSSTHFT
-186 FDAKTFSDVFGND
+186 FNASTFSDVFGND

-205 FTARADDGTSASRTI
+205 FTAKADDGTSVSKTI

-228 KPNISYV
+228 KPSISYV
-235 SVREGNSQV
+235 SVRENNSQV
-244 KSVFGSDYFYTNIS
+244 RSVFGGDYFYTNIS
-258 DVSAYVSATGYNGA
+258 DVSAYVSAEAYNGA

-315 QRASYGQN
+315 QRKSYGEN

-353 TVSGSTDKNTCNVT
+353 TVSGSTDNNTCNVT

-443 IGKFPDDKLAGDNNL
+443 IGKFPDDKLVGNDNL

-476 AWTAEFTHLK
+476 AWKADINYLNIKDELK
-486 IKDDL
+486 IDD
-491 EIKDKK
+491 KP
-497 LDIDALDKA
+497 LDI
-506 SKVKPFAEYNTA
+506 KPFAEYNSSS
-518 KRLDTDSTRD
+518 RLDTESTRD
-528 IYGIVDLGEI
+528 LFGTADLGPVSYE
-538 TYPRSVGSGGYS
+538 GSIGGFAYS
-550 DIITVRYSPSVSSVE
+550 DVIRVNFPY
-565 YVGATIVKC
+565 YV
-574 GGLGMILHITDY
+574 
-586 GSDYFKVRI
+586 
-595 HNCFNRTTTPNLSIS
+595 NSIS
-610 YHIRGSI
+610 YLNMCMVGTSDTGIFPFIISYDSSGFRLRVLNIVNSNTTNRVEISYHARGER

>member
-1 MATYTGTAPSSLY
+1 MATYTGTAPQSLY

-28 ADNTSRIRYRLY
+28 ADNTSRIKYRLY

-54 RPTSL
+54 RATSL
-59 ICNNQTIEDT
+59 ICNNQTIENT

-82 LCSGTFTIT
+82 LCSGTFTIK

-100 PIKASVGTHRGTCSL
+100 PIRASVGTHRGTCSL

-125 RAKPM
+125 RKKPM
-130 TMSIVDSVGDTVY
+130 TMNIVNSVANVVST
-143 SANIG
+143 ANIG
-148 DSVTINVTNTSG
+148 DEVTINITNLDG
-160 RSVSLEWEADN
+160 RSGDIRWETDIL
-171 YSGYVGSITGSKNFT
+171 SGYVGSLASSTHFT
-186 FDAKTFSDVFGND
+186 FSSSTFSDVFGSE

-205 FTARADDGTSASRTI
+205 FTARADDGTSTSKTI
-220 TLRVYEIK
+220 NLRVFEIK
-228 KPNISYV
+228 KPSISYV
-235 SVREGNSQV
+235 SVSENNSQV

-258 DVSAYVSATGYNGA
+258 DISAYVSAQAYNGA
-272 SIEKYLATLDGYTT
+272 SISQYLATLDGYTT
-286 YSDSSTIDIGSVT
+286 YSDGSTINIGSVT

-315 QRASYGQN
+315 QRASYGKN

-367 VDVRELPYGSFSTK
+367 VDVRELPSGSFSTK

-395 SLGSGYKEFASYEVR
+395 NLGSGYKEFASYEVR

-438 NNSVG
+438 NNCVG
-443 IGKFPDDKLAGDNNL
+443 IGKFPDKLTGNDNL

-465 AQGIEADLTLK
+465 ANRIKVDSKLYTQSADISTLNIGSEFKVKNK
-476 AWTAEFTHLK
+476 AVN
-486 IKDDL
+486 L
-491 EIKDKK
+491 EPP
-497 LDIDALDKA
+497 
-506 SKVKPFAEYNTA
+506 KPFASYNTA
-518 KRLDTDSTRD
+518 KRLDTESTRD
-528 IYGIVDLGEI
+528 IYGIADLGEI
-538 TYPRSVGSGGYS
+538 TYPNSLGNGGYS
-550 DIITVRYSPSVSSVE
+550 DIITIRYSPSIINVE
-565 YVGATIVKC
+565 YIGATIIRCSGIAMV
-574 GGLGMILHITDY
+574 LHVVDY
-586 GSDYFKVRI
+586 GSNYFKVRVQ
-595 HNCFNRTTTPNLSIS
+595 NYYNRSTTSAFKIA

>member
-59 ICNNQTIEDT
+59 ICNNQTIENT
-69 TTTYSFDKGGSST
+69 TTTYSFDRGGSST

-100 PIKASVGTHRGTCSL
+100 PIQASVGTHRGNCSL

-228 KPNISYV
+228 KPSISYV

-258 DVSAYVSATGYNGA
+258 DVSAYVSAEAYGA

-315 QRASYGQN
+315 QRKSYGQN

-353 TVSGSTDKNTCNVT
+353 TVSGSTDNNTCNVT

-429 SIGIAINPK
+429 AVGISINPK
-438 NNSVG
+438 SNCVG
-443 IGKFPDDKLAGDNNL
+443 IGKFPDKLVGNDNL

-476 AWTAEFTHLK
+476 AWKADIDYLNIKKELK
-486 IKDDL
+486 IDGKEINL
-491 EIKDKK
+491 EPP
-497 LDIDALDKA
+497 
-506 SKVKPFAEYNTA
+506 KPFASYNTSE
-518 KRLDTDSTRD
+518 RLDTESTRD

-538 TYPRSVGSGGYS
+538 TYPNSLGNGGYS
-550 DIITVRYSPSVSSVE
+550 DIITIRYSPSIINVE
-565 YVGATIVKC
+565 YIGATIIRC
-574 GGLGMILHITDY
+574 SGLGMILHVTDY
-586 GSDYFKVRI
+586 GSNYFKVRI
-595 HNCFNRTTTPNLSIS
+595 HNYYNRSVTSAFKIA

>member
-59 ICNNQTIEDT
+59 ICNNQTIENT

-82 LCSGTFTIT
+82 LCSGTFTVK

-125 RAKPM
+125 RKKTM
-130 TMSIVDSVGDTVY
+130 SMSIVNSVADVVST
-143 SANIG
+143 ANIG
-148 DSVTINVTNTSG
+148 DEVTINVSNIDG
-160 RSVSLEWEADN
+160 RSGDIRWETDIF
-171 YSGYVGSITGSKNFT
+171 SGYVGSLASSTHFT
-186 FDAKTFSDVFGND
+186 FNASTFSDVFGND
-199 SSGYVT
+199 PSGYVT
-205 FTARADDGTSASRTI
+205 FTASADDGTTASRTI
-220 TLRVYEIK
+220 TLRIFEIK
-228 KPNISYV
+228 KPSISYV

-258 DVSAYVSATGYNGA
+258 DVSAYVSAEAYNGA

-286 YSDSSTIDIGSVT
+286 YSNSSTIDIGSVT

-315 QRASYGQN
+315 QRTSYGKN

-353 TVSGSTDKNTCNVT
+353 TVSGSTDNNTCNVK
-367 VDVRELPYGSFSTK
+367 VDIRELPSGSFSTK

-395 SLGSGYKEFASYEVR
+395 NLGSGYKEFASYEVR

-438 NNSVG
+438 NNCVG
-443 IGKFPDDKLAGDNNL
+443 IGKFPDKLAGDNNL
-458 EVKGDIF
+458 EVKGKIF
-465 AQGIEADLTLK
+465 AHDIEADYNLK
-476 AWTAEFTHLK
+476 AWKA
-486 IKDDL
+486 
-491 EIKDKK
+491 
-497 LDIDALDKA
+497 DISTLNIG
-506 SKVKPFAEYNTA
+506 SELKVKNKAVNLDPFATYNTA
-518 KRLDTDSTRD
+518 KRLDTESTRD
-528 IYGIVDLGEI
+528 IYGIADLGEI
-538 TYPRSVGSGGYS
+538 TYPNSLGNGGYS
-550 DIITVRYSPSVSSVE
+550 NFYTVNFSPSISDIT
-565 YVGATIVKC
+565 YIGATIIRC
-574 GGLGMILHITDY
+574 SGLGMVLHVVDY
-586 GSDYFKVRI
+586 GSSYFKVRV
-595 HNCFNRTTTPNLSIS
+595 HNYYNRTSTSAFKIA

>member
-28 ADNTSRIRYRLY
+28 ADNTSRIKYRLY

-54 RPTSL
+54 RATSL
-59 ICNNQTIEDT
+59 ICNNQTIENT
-69 TTTYSFDKGGSST
+69 TTTYSFDRGGSST

-186 FDAKTFSDVFGND
+186 FDARTFSDVFGSE

-205 FTARADDGTSASRTI
+205 FTASADDGTSVSKTI

-228 KPNISYV
+228 KPSISYV
-235 SVREGNSQV
+235 SVRENNSQV
-244 KSVFGSDYFYTNIS
+244 RSVFGSDYFYTNIS
-258 DVSAYVSATGYNGA
+258 DVSAYVSAEAYNGA

-286 YSDSSTIDIGSVT
+286 YSNSSTIDIGSVT

-315 QRASYGQN
+315 QRKSYGEN
-323 IRVKEYNPPTA
+323 IRVREYNPPTA

-353 TVSGSTDKNTCNVT
+353 TVSGGSTDNNTCNVT

-395 SLGSGYKEFASYEVR
+395 SLGTGYKEFASYEVR

-443 IGKFPDDKLAGDNNL
+443 IGKFPDDKLVGNDNL

-476 AWTAEFTHLK
+476 AWKADINYLNIKDELK
-486 IKDDL
+486 IDD
-491 EIKDKK
+491 KP
-497 LDIDALDKA
+497 LDI
-506 SKVKPFAEYNTA
+506 KPFAEYNSSS
-518 KRLDTDSTRD
+518 RLDTESTRD
-528 IYGIVDLGEI
+528 LFGTADLGPVSYE
-538 TYPRSVGSGGYS
+538 GSIGGFSYS
-550 DIITVRYSPSVSSVE
+550 DVIRVNFPY
-565 YVGATIVKC
+565 YV
-574 GGLGMILHITDY
+574 
-586 GSDYFKVRI
+586 
-595 HNCFNRTTTPNLSIS
+595 NSIS
-610 YHIRGSI
+610 YLNMCMVGTSDTGIFPFIISYDSSGFRLRVLNIVNSNTTNRVEISYHARGEN

>member
-14 AYFKLDMNVISQSE
+14 AYFKLDMSVISQSE

-54 RPTSL
+54 RATSL
-59 ICNNQTIEDT
+59 ICNNQTIENT
-69 TTTYSFDKGGSST
+69 TTTYSFDRGGSST
-82 LCSGTFTIT
+82 LCSGTFTIK

-125 RAKPM
+125 RKKPM
-130 TMSIVDSVGDTVY
+130 SMSIVDSVADTVY
-143 SANIG
+143 YANIG
-148 DSVTINVTNTSG
+148 DSVTINVTNISG
-160 RSVSLEWEADN
+160 RSGSIRWETDN
-171 YSGYVGSITGSKNFT
+171 YSGYVGSLASSTHFT
-186 FDAKTFSDVFGND
+186 FSSSTFSDVFGSE

-205 FTARADDGTSASRTI
+205 FTASADDGTTASRTI
-220 TLRVYEIK
+220 TLRIFEIK
-228 KPNISYV
+228 KPSISYV
-235 SVREGNSQV
+235 SVSENNSQV

-258 DVSAYVSATGYNGA
+258 DISAYVSAEAYNSA

-286 YSDSSTIDIGSVT
+286 YSNSSTINIGSVT

-315 QRASYGQN
+315 QRASYGKN
-323 IRVKEYNPPTA
+323 IRVKEYNPPSA

-367 VDVRELPYGSFSTK
+367 VDVRELPSGSFSTK

-438 NNSVG
+438 NNCVG
-443 IGKFPDDKLAGDNNL
+443 IGKFPDKLAGDNNL
-458 EVKGDIF
+458 EVKGKIF
-465 AQGIEADLTLK
+465 AQGIEADYNLK
-476 AWTAEFTHLK
+476 AREAEITHLNIKKELK
-486 IKDDL
+486 IDGKEINL
-491 EIKDKK
+491 EPP
-497 LDIDALDKA
+497 
-506 SKVKPFAEYNTA
+506 KPFASYNTA

-528 IYGIVDLGEI
+528 IYGIADLGEI
-538 TYPRSVGSGGYS
+538 TYPNSLGNGGYS
-550 DIITVRYSPSVSSVE
+550 NFYTVNFSPSISDIT
-565 YVGATIVKC
+565 YIGATIIRC
-574 GGLGMILHITDY
+574 SGLGMVLHIVDY
-586 GSDYFKVRI
+586 GSSYFKVRV
-595 HNCFNRTTTPNLSIS
+595 HNYYNRSTTPAFKIA

>member
-1 MATYTGTAPSSLY
+1 MATYTGTAPQSLY
-14 AYFKLDMNVISQSE
+14 AYFKLDMNIISQSE
-28 ADNTSRIRYRLY
+28 ADNTSRIKYRLY

-54 RPTSL
+54 RATSL
-59 ICNNQTIEDT
+59 ICNNQTIENT
-69 TTTYSFDKGGSST
+69 TTTYSFDRGGSST

-125 RAKPM
+125 RKKPM
-130 TMSIVDSVGDTVY
+130 SMSIVNSVGDTVY

-205 FTARADDGTSASRTI
+205 FTASADDGTSVSKTI
-220 TLRVYEIK
+220 NLRVFEIK

-258 DVSAYVSATGYNGA
+258 DVSAYVSAEAYNGA

-286 YSDSSTIDIGSVT
+286 YSNSSTIDIGSVT

-315 QRASYGQN
+315 QRKSYGQN

-443 IGKFPDDKLAGDNNL
+443 IGKFPDDKLVGNDNL

-476 AWTAEFTHLK
+476 AWKADIDYLNIKKELK
-486 IKDDL
+486 IDDKEINL
-491 EIKDKK
+491 EPP
-497 LDIDALDKA
+497 
-506 SKVKPFAEYNTA
+506 KPFASYNTA
-518 KRLDTDSTRD
+518 KRLDTESTRD
-528 IYGIVDLGEI
+528 IYGIADLGEI
-538 TYPRSVGSGGYS
+538 TYPNSLGNGGYS
-550 DIITVRYSPSVSSVE
+550 NLYTVNFSPSISDIT
-565 YVGATIVKC
+565 YIGATIIKC
-574 GGLGMILHITDY
+574 SGIGMVLHVTDY
-586 GSDYFKVRI
+586 GNDYFKVRVQ
-595 HNCFNRTTTPNLSIS
+595 NYYNRSVTSAFKIA

>member
-14 AYFKLDMNVISQSE
+14 AYFKLDMSVISQSE

-54 RPTSL
+54 RATSL
-59 ICNNQTIEDT
+59 ICNNQTIEET
-69 TTTYSFDKGGSST
+69 TTTYSFDRGGSST
-82 LCSGTFTIT
+82 LCSGTFTIK

-130 TMSIVDSVGDTVY
+130 TMSIVNSVADTVY

-148 DSVTINVTNTSG
+148 DTVTINVTNTVNRSG
-160 RSVSLEWEADN
+160 SIRWETDN
-171 YSGYVGSITGSKNFT
+171 YSGYVGSLASSTSFT
-186 FDAKTFSDVFGND
+186 FNTSTFSDVFGSD

-205 FTARADDGTSASRTI
+205 FTASADDGTTASKTI
-220 TLRVYEIK
+220 TLRIFEIK
-228 KPNISYV
+228 KPSISSV

-244 KSVFGSDYFYTNIS
+244 KSVFGSGYFYTNIS
-258 DVSAYVSATGYNGA
+258 DVSAYVSAEAYNGA

-286 YSDSSTIDIGSVT
+286 YSNSSTIDIGSVT

-315 QRASYGQN
+315 QRKSYGQN

-395 SLGSGYKEFASYEVR
+395 NLGSGYKEFASYEVR

-443 IGKFPDDKLAGDNNL
+443 IGKFPDDKLVGNDNL

-476 AWTAEFTHLK
+476 AWKADINYLNIEKELK
-486 IKDDL
+486 IN
-491 EIKDKK
+491 DKP
-497 LDIDALDKA
+497 LDI
-506 SKVKPFAEYNTA
+506 KPFAEYNSSS
-518 KRLDTDSTRD
+518 RLDTDSTRD
-528 IYGIVDLGEI
+528 LFGTANLGPVS
-538 TYPRSVGSGGYS
+538 YSGSIGGFAYS
-550 DIITVRYSPSVSSVE
+550 DVMKVNFPYYVS
-565 YVGATIVKC
+565 
-574 GGLGMILHITDY
+574 
-586 GSDYFKVRI
+586 
-595 HNCFNRTTTPNLSIS
+595 SIS
-610 YHIRGSI
+610 YLNICMIGTSDTGVFPFIISYDSSGFRLRVLNMVNSNTTNRLEISYHVRGAR

>member
-1 MATYTGTAPSSLY
+1 MATYTGTAPQSLY
-14 AYFKLDMNVISQSE
+14 AYFKLDMSVISQSE

-54 RPTSL
+54 RATSL
-59 ICNNQTIEDT
+59 ICNNQTIENT

-82 LCSGTFTIT
+82 LCSGTFTIK

-125 RAKPM
+125 RKKPM
-130 TMSIVDSVGDTVY
+130 SMSIVDSVADTVY
-143 SANIG
+143 YANIG
-148 DSVTINVTNTSG
+148 DSVTINVTNISG
-160 RSVSLEWEADN
+160 RSGSIRWETDN
-171 YSGYVGSITGSKNFT
+171 YSGYVGSLASSTHFT
-186 FDAKTFSDVFGND
+186 FSSSTFSDVFGSE

-205 FTARADDGTSASRTI
+205 FTASADDGTTASRTI
-220 TLRVYEIK
+220 TLRIFEIK
-228 KPNISYV
+228 KPSISYV
-235 SVREGNSQV
+235 SVSENNSQV

-258 DVSAYVSATGYNGA
+258 DVSAYVSAEAYGA

-315 QRASYGQN
+315 QRKSYGQN

-334 ECSVTRQ
+334 ECSVTRH

-443 IGKFPDDKLAGDNNL
+443 IGKFPDDKLVGNDNL

-476 AWTAEFTHLK
+476 AWKADIDYLNIKKELK
-486 IKDDL
+486 IDGKEINL
-491 EIKDKK
+491 EPP
-497 LDIDALDKA
+497 
-506 SKVKPFAEYNTA
+506 KPFASYNTSE
-518 KRLDTDSTRD
+518 RLDTNSTRD
-528 IYGIVDLGEI
+528 LFGIADLGEI
-538 TYPRSVGSGGYS
+538 TYPNSLGNGGYS
-550 DIITVRYSPSVSSVE
+550 DIITIRYSPSIINVE
-565 YVGATIVKC
+565 YIGATIIRC
-574 GGLGMILHITDY
+574 SGLGMILHVTDY
-586 GSDYFKVRI
+586 GSNYFKVRI
-595 HNCFNRTTTPNLSIS
+595 HNYYNRSVTSAFKIA